1 MKKNNVFVERYLYS
15 IIFAI
20 VFLASWQFIVRIASI
35 KEYILPAPT
44 DIISEFLKNH
54 RILIEHTWVTLFE
67 TLSGFFIGASVGLLL
82 GVFIVSFKI
91 IEKTIYPFVVGLQ
104 SIPKIAITPLLLIW
118 FGFGILP
125 KIIVTSLLALFP
137 VVVNTVRGLKSI
149 ETELIDLMN
158 SLKAS
163 KKQILLKIRLPA
175 SLPYVF
181 SALKIS
187 ITLSVVGSV
196 VAEFM
201 GSDRGLGYIIIIG
214 NVRLQTSLM
223 FAAIIILSLM
233 GGLLFYT
240 IHLIEKSVLFWHISA
255 REGIS

>member
-44 DIISEFLKNH
+44 DILSEFLKNY
-54 RILIEHTWVTLFE
+54 RILIKHTWVTLFE
-67 TLSGFFIGASVGLLL
+67 TLSGFFIGASVGFLL

-91 IEKTIYPFVVGLQ
+91 IEKTIYPFVAGFQ
-104 SIPKIAITPLLLIW
+104 SVPKIAITPLLFIW
-118 FGFGILP
+118 FGFGFLP
-125 KIIVTSLLALFP
+125 KIIATSLVAVFP
-137 VVVNTVRGLKSI
+137 VIVNTVRGLKSA

-163 KKQILLKIRLPA
+163 KKQILLKIRLPV
-175 SLPYVF
+175 SLPYLF

-187 ITLSVVGSV
+187 ITLSVVGAV
-196 VAEFM
+196 VAEFVS
-201 GSDRGLGYIIIIG
+201 SDRGLGYVIITG
-214 NVRLQTSLM
+214 NVNLQTSLM

-233 GGLLFYT
+233 GGLLFYS
-240 IHLIEKSVLFWHISA
+240 IHLIEKSVLFWHVSV
-255 REGIS
+255 REGAS

>member
-20 VFLASWQFIVRIASI
+20 IFLASWQFIVRIANI

-44 DIISEFLKNH
+44 DIISEFLKNY
-54 RILIEHTWVTLFE
+54 RILIRHTWVTLFG
-67 TLSGFFIGASVGLLL
+67 TLSGFFIGASVGFLL
-82 GVFIVSFKI
+82 GLFIVSFKI

-104 SIPKIAITPLLLIW
+104 SVPKIAITPLLLIW

-125 KIIVTSLLALFP
+125 KIIVTSLVALFP
-137 VVVNTVRGLKSI
+137 VIVNTVRGLKSV

-163 KKQILLKIRLPA
+163 KKQILLKIRLPV
-175 SLPYVF
+175 SLPYVL

-196 VAEFM
+196 VAEFV
-201 GSDRGLGYIIIIG
+201 GSDRGLGYLIIIG
-214 NVRLQTSLM
+214 NVQLQTSLM

-240 IHLIEKSVLFWHISA
+240 IHLIEKAVLFWHVSV
-255 REGIS
+255 REEVS

>member
-1 MKKNNVFVERYLYS
+1 MKKNNVFIERYLYS
-15 IIFAI
+15 IIFAV
-20 VFLASWQFIVRIASI
+20 VFLASWQFIVRIANI

-44 DIISEFLKNH
+44 DIINEFLKNY
-54 RILIEHTWVTLFE
+54 RMLIRHTWVTLFE
-67 TLSGFFIGASVGLLL
+67 TLSGFFIGASVGFLL

-91 IEKTIYPFVVGLQ
+91 IEKTIYPFVVGFQ
-104 SIPKIAITPLLLIW
+104 SVPKIAIAPLLLIW

-125 KIIVTSLLALFP
+125 KIIVTSLVALFP
-137 VVVNTVRGLKSI
+137 VIVNTVRGLKSV

-196 VAEFM
+196 VAEFV
-201 GSDRGLGYIIIIG
+201 GADRGLGYLIIIG
-214 NVRLQTSLM
+214 NVQLQTSLM

-233 GGLLFYT
+233 GVFLFYI
-240 IHLIEKSVLFWHISA
+240 IHLIEKAVLFWHVSV
-255 REGIS
+255 REEVS